1 MKPVSGLDP
10 NSFAA
15 ELQPMVHGAWSR
27 GISRPDGPR

>member
-15 ELQPMVHGAWSR
+15 ELQPMVQWRVVARHLAA
-27 GISRPDGPR
+27 